1 MLGEESLV
9 AGDDDFP
16 AADGFEDE
24 FARFL
29 DAAHQFDHDLDCRI
43 IEQIAPTFG
52 EQAGRDQHGSFLGRI
67 FHCDLPDDEI
77 APDPFTEKH
86 PVFFQIE
93 ENSGAD
99 RSKSGQTYAYFA
111 HGCWRDILPLRGA
124 LGNDLLALPFP
135 AEAVIQPAALPRQ
148 RHVNQPN

>member
-1 MLGEESLV
+1 MFGKQGFV
-9 AGDDDFP
+9 ARNDDL
-16 AADGFEDE
+16 AATDGLKDQL
-24 FARFL
+24 ARFV

-43 IEQIAPTFG
+43 IKQIAPFFG
-52 EQAGRDQHGSFLGRI
+52 EQAGRDRHGSFFGRI
-67 FHCDLPDDEI
+67 LHRNLPDDEI
-77 APDPFTEKH
+77 APDPFTEKR

-93 ENSGAD
+93 ENSGSD

-111 HGCWRDILPLRGA
+111 HGCWPDILPLRGA

-148 RHVNQPN
+148 RHVNQPH